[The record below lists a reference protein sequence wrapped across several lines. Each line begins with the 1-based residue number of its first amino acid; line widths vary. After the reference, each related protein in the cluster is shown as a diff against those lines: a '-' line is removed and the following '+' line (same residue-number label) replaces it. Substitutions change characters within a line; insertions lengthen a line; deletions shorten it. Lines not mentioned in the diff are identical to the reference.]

1 MAADKKTRTQ
11 TLGAVLRQRRRQ
23 LDITQQ
29 EVAKRVGVR
38 ANYVGY
44 LERNMRRPS
53 TTVLVKLGKVLD
65 LDHQELFL
73 LAHPQMRA
81 VMTPDGNSQ
90 AKSAWDEFRGDKRL
104 HTRHNITRSELDVLK
119 QTSRLGTARSSRD
132 YLFILQAIRQ
142 ALQ

>member
-1 MAADKKTRTQ
+1 MAVEKKTRTQ

-38 ANYVGY
+38 ANYIGY

-53 TTVLVKLGKVLD
+53 TNVLVKLGKVLD

-81 VMTPDGNSQ
+81 VMTPTGNSHPR
-90 AKSAWDEFRGDKRL
+90 SAWEEFKADRRL
-104 HTRHNITRSELDVLK
+104 HTRHNISRGELEVLK
-119 QTSRLGTARSSRD
+119 QTAKLGAARSSRD

>member
-1 MAADKKTRTQ
+1 MAVEKKGRTH

-29 EVAKRVGVR
+29 DVAKQVGVR
-38 ANYVGY
+38 ANYIGY

-53 TTVLVKLGKVLD
+53 TSVLVKLGKVLD

-81 VMTPDGNSQ
+81 VITPENPSS
-90 AKSAWDEFRGDKRL
+90 ARSAWDEFRSDKRL
-104 HTRHNITRSELDVLK
+104 HTRHNITRGELDVLK
-119 QTSRLGTARSSRD
+119 TTSRLGAARSSRD